1 MTDMRMDTKQMIQ
14 HSLEGYYPSDG
25 MAYLFGSRA
34 RGDANPDSDWD
45 ILLLINKQGHATDK
59 DYHDYAYPLVE
70 LGVSI
75 NEKINPIIYTLSDWQ
90 KRSFTPFHHNV
101 MREGIKLCH

>member
-1 MTDMRMDTKQMIQ
+1 MDTKQMIQ

-25 MAYLFGSRA
+25 MAYLFGFRA

-75 NEKINPIIYTLSDWQ
+75 NEKINPIIYTLLDWQ
-90 KRSFTPFHHNV
+90 KRSFTPVHHNV

>member
-1 MTDMRMDTKQMIQ
+1 MIQ

-45 ILLLINKQGHATDK
+45 ILLLIISRDMPQTR
-59 DYHDYAYPLVE
+59 
-70 LGVSI
+70 
-75 NEKINPIIYTLSDWQ
+75 IIMIML
-90 KRSFTPFHHNV
+90 
-101 MREGIKLCH
+101 IL

>member
-1 MTDMRMDTKQMIQ
+1 MKDNTLNSIKK
-14 HSLEGYYPSDG
+14 SLAQNLPKDG
-25 MAYLFGSRA
+25 EAYLFGSRA
-34 RGDANPDSDWD
+34 RGDARQDSDWD

-70 LGVSI
+70 LGLSI

>member
-1 MTDMRMDTKQMIQ
+1 MRMDTKQMIQ

-45 ILLLINKQGHATDK
+45 ILLLINKDMPQTR
-59 DYHDYAYPLVE
+59 
-70 LGVSI
+70 
-75 NEKINPIIYTLSDWQ
+75 IIMIML
-90 KRSFTPFHHNV
+90 
-101 MREGIKLCH
+101 IL